1 MRATVKDVAKLA
13 GVSPKTVSNV
23 INGVVFVRPETRA
36 RVEQALA
43 ELDYVP
49 NLSARGLRNGR
60 SGMIGLALPD
70 LLRPYSA
77 EITHLVVELAH
88 QRGWGVQIEQTAAE
102 PQREFEL
109 LSKARAHLVDGLILN
124 PINHDDS
131 AVTTAGPL
139 PPVVLIGDVD
149 QDVVSQVAIDNV
161 AAARDMTR
169 HLLDQGYRR
178 IAAVGTPEIPSGS
191 SGTGRIGGSTD
202 AAGTAAARLRTL
214 GYREALTEAGI
225 DPDPLLEV
233 ALDRWSPEGAAA
245 VVGRYLADHE
255 PPEAFFCFTDTI
267 AVGTLS
273 ALWTAGLAVPAD
285 CAVAGFDNIGESRF
299 TVPPLTTVD
308 FDRRLFV
315 ESALDLLAERMA
327 DKDTTP
333 RRVMIPHRVIT
344 RASTARPA

>member
-23 INGVVFVRPETRA
+23 INGIVFVRPETRE

-102 PQREFEL
+102 PKREFEL
-109 LSKARAHLVDGLILN
+109 LSKARANLVDGLILN
-124 PINHDDS
+124 PVNLDDS
-131 AVTTAGPL
+131 AVMTAGPL
-139 PPVVLIGDVD
+139 PAVVLIGDVD

-161 AAARDMTR
+161 GAAREMTQ
-169 HLLDQGYRR
+169 HLIEQGFRR
-178 IAAVGTPEIPSGS
+178 IAAVGTPEIPRGA
-191 SGTGRIGGSTD
+191 SGTGRVGGTAD
-202 AAGTAAARLRTL
+202 TPGTAAARLRTT
-214 GYREALTEAGI
+214 GYREALEAAGLPH
-225 DPDPLLEV
+225 DPELEIG
-233 ALDRWSPEGAAA
+233 LDRWSPEGAAT
-245 VVGRYLADHE
+245 VVGRYLEDHE
-255 PPEAFFCFTDTI
+255 TPDALFCFTDTI
-267 AVGTLS
+267 AAGALS
-273 ALWTAGLAVPAD
+273 ALWTAGVAVPGD
-285 CAVAGFDNIGESRF
+285 CAVAGFDNILESQY

-308 FDRRLFV
+308 FDRRQFV
-315 ESALDLLAERMA
+315 QSALDLLGERMA
-327 DKDTTP
+327 DKDAQP
-333 RRVMIPHRVIT
+333 RRVVVPHRIVS
-344 RASTARPA
+344 RASTAR